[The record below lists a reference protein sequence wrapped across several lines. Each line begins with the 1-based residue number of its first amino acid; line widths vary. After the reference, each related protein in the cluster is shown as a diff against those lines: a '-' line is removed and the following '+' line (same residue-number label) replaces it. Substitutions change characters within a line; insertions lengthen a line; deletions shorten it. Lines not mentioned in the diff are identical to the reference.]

1 MKDRTSMIK
10 EINFNEAESIIDA
23 FQWIENQT
31 DFRKSRTTFDAM
43 PKVVKMKP
51 KYR

>member
-1 MKDRTSMIK
+1 MKERTSMIK
-10 EINFNEAESIIDA
+10 EINFNERETIIDA
-23 FQWIENQT
+23 FQWIDNQT
-31 DFRKSRTTFDAM
+31 DFRKSLTQFDAM